1 MQLAESGRVTVVG
14 AGPVGLTMAY
24 FLARNGIDVQV
35 LEAGAVPSTEWRAS
49 TFHPPTLELYD
60 SIDIT
65 ADMLAGGLVARHYQ
79 IRDRKA
85 GLVAEFDL
93 DVLRQDTRYPFRL
106 QYEQY
111 KLVQLL
117 RERLDAAPNA
127 TICFEH
133 EFLDVAQDATG
144 TTATVRTPKGIRR
157 INAPY
162 LLGADGSNSAV
173 RRQLG
178 LAFDGLT
185 YVDRYLLLSTTF
197 PFERH
202 LTGIRSVNYIADP
215 DEHMMLLRIPDVWR
229 VLFSVRPGE
238 ENLALTEPEGERR
251 LQRVVAHHEPFPVL
265 QRQLYQIHQR
275 VASTFRLG
283 RVLLLG
289 DAAHVNSPFGGM
301 GLNSG
306 VHDAFDLGA
315 RLVRVLNEKASAD
328 EELDAY
334 ATARRRVATDHVRAQ
349 THRTTRSLAER
360 DPVARKQH
368 QADTAA
374 IAADPQR
381 AREWLLDAA
390 MITAV
395 RQQRIGGGYRY

>member
-1 MQLAESGRVTVVG
+1 MERAESGRVTVVG
-14 AGPVGLTMAY
+14 AGPVGLTVAY
-24 FLARNGIDVQV
+24 ILAREGIDVQV
-35 LEAGAVPSTEWRAS
+35 LEAGTVPSTEWRAS

-60 SIDIT
+60 SIGVTD
-65 ADMLAGGLVARHYQ
+65 DMLAGGLVARHYQ

-93 DVLRQDTRYPFRL
+93 DVLRKDTRYPFRL

-117 RERLDAAPNA
+117 RERLDDAPNA
-127 TICFEH
+127 VICFEH
-133 EFLDVAQDATG
+133 EFLDVAQDSAG
-144 TTATVRTPKGIRR
+144 ATATVRTPEGVRTITV
-157 INAPY
+157 PY
-162 LLGADGSNSAV
+162 LLGADGATSTV
-173 RRQLG
+173 RQRLG

-202 LTGIRSVNYIADP
+202 LSGIRLVNYIADP

-238 ENLALTEPEGERR
+238 ESAALTEPEGERR
-251 LQRVVAHHEPFPVL
+251 LQRVVACDEPFPVL

-275 VASTFRLG
+275 VSSTFRVG

-315 RLVRVLNEKASAD
+315 RLARVLDDEATAD
-328 EELDAY
+328 EELTAY
-334 ATARRRVATDHVRAQ
+334 TTGRRRVATNHVRAN
-349 THRTTRSLAER
+349 THRNTRSLAER
-360 DPVARKQH
+360 DPVARKEN
-368 QADTAA
+368 QAEMAA
-374 IAADPQR
+374 IATDPER
-381 AREWLLDAA
+381 ARAWLLDAS

-395 RQQRIGGGYRY
+395 REQRIGVRD

>member
-1 MQLAESGRVTVVG
+1 MGPAESGRITVVG
-14 AGPVGLTMAY
+14 AGPVGLTVAY

-35 LEAGAVPSTEWRAS
+35 LEAGTVPSTEWRAS

-60 SIDIT
+60 SIGV
-65 ADMLAGGLVARHYQ
+65 AGDMLAGGLVARHYQ
-79 IRDRKA
+79 IRDRRA

-117 RERLDAAPNA
+117 RKRLDDAPNA

-133 EFLDVAQDATG
+133 EFLDVAQDPAG
-144 TTATVRTPKGIRR
+144 VTATVRTPGGVRTITV
-157 INAPY
+157 PY
-162 LLGADGSNSAV
+162 LLGADGANSAV

-202 LTGIRSVNYIADP
+202 MTDIRLVNYIADP

-238 ENLALTEPEGERR
+238 EGLALTEPEGERR
-251 LQRVVAHHEPFPVL
+251 LQRVVAHPEPFPVL

-275 VASTFRLG
+275 VASTFRSG

-315 RLVRVLNEKASAD
+315 RLVLVLEDGAPAD
-328 EELDAY
+328 EELNAY

-349 THRTTRSLAER
+349 THRNTRSLAER
-360 DPVARKQH
+360 DPMVRTQH
-368 QADTAA
+368 QAEMAA
-374 IAADPQR
+374 VAADPER
-381 AREWLLDAA
+381 ARTWLLDAS

-395 RQQRIGGGYRY
+395 REQGIGGGYRY